1 MPTTPAQP
9 DALLGR
15 MESLSDETRLRLL
28 QLLERHELGVV
39 ELCDVLQ
46 LPQSTVSRHL
56 KVLGNQQWLSSRR
69 QGTTH
74 LYRMLLDELDDPARR
89 LWLLAR
95 EQIAP
100 WATLAQDEL
109 RLAQVL
115 SGRKNASADFFA
127 AKAEQWDKLRHELYG
142 ESFLLDAALAMLPP
156 DYAVADLGCG
166 TGFFTARLAPHVARV
181 LAVDNSPAMLDAA
194 RQRIAGQPGVELIRG
209 ELTAIPINNDSVDA
223 ALVILVLTYVP
234 GPLDVI
240 REAAR
245 ILKPGGRLIIVDLLP
260 HDREDFRRQMEQ
272 LRPGFAPA
280 ELSALLTQAG
290 FKQVRV
296 SPLPPAPS
304 AKGPALLLGD
314 AAKASRPSAQY

>member
-1 MPTTPAQP
+1 
-9 DALLGR
+9 

-56 KVLGNQQWLSSRR
+56 KVLGDQQWLSSRR

-74 LYRMLLDELDDPARR
+74 LYRMLLDELADPARR

-95 EQIAP
+95 EQIAA
-100 WATLAQDEL
+100 WATLAQDDL

-115 SGRKNASADFFA
+115 SGRRSASADFFA
-127 AKAEQWDKLRHELYG
+127 AKAEQWDKLRRELYG
-142 ESFLLDAALAMLPP
+142 ESFFLDAALAMLPP
-156 DYAVADLGCG
+156 NYVVADLGCG
-166 TGFFTARLAPHVARV
+166 TGFLAARLAPHVSRV
-181 LAVDNSPAMLDAA
+181 LAVDNSAAMLKAA
-194 RQRIAGQPGVELIRG
+194 RQRLGNQPGVELIRG
-209 ELTAIPINNDSVDA
+209 ELTAIPINNDSVHA
-223 ALVILVLTYVP
+223 ALVILVLTYVSS
-234 GPLDVI
+234 PLDVI

-260 HDREDFRRQMEQ
+260 HDRDDFRRQMEQ

-290 FKQVRV
+290 LGQVRV
-296 SPLPPAPS
+296 TPLAPEPS
-304 AKGPALLLGD
+304 AKGPALLLATGS
-314 AAKASRPSAQY
+314 KSNS